1 MAEPSVFISR
11 WRIRE
16 GKRAALE
23 PMFAQAL
30 GFIGST
36 NRGPVQMRLGT
47 AYRMLVEPSHA
58 SQPGSDSPTWDAWDT
73 WDSSHKGSD
82 KGSGGRPD
90 A

>member
-47 AYRMLVEPSHA
+47 AYRMRRILCHA
-58 SQPGSDSPTWDAWDT
+58 SHRASRWGP
-73 WDSSHKGSD
+73 
-82 KGSGGRPD
+82 
-90 A
+90 